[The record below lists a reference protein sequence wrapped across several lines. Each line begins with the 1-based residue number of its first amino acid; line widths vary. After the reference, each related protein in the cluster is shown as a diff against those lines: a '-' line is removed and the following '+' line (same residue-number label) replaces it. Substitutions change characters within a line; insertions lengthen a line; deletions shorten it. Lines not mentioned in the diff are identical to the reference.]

1 MSKVL
6 ALLAL
11 VLAAVVYSLPVEDD
25 WIETSH
31 PAKDNVNVRDVL
43 MSDTSTDE
51 EFKAAI
57 MIAIDNFKVP
67 DDEVFLRAAHIVA
80 HERFSDDTA
89 LGRMLIENQLPTTA
103 AAAAAMAK
111 EIKAALVKVKQIFLA
126 KCKDLVEFL
135 LKGMKAAWEAIKLA
149 LKQATFTQV
158 KGLYCAFCEAS
169 ILFMITCA
177 AASGGPFTQ
186 AVIGAIPTVSWAA
199 GMVKTGA
206 GAIGDAAGYL
216 GTALK
221 DKGTSIMGFPAK
233 ADKVADK
240 AAIIKDAAAAADVM
254 SILKKTMCVEML
266 EFTCAAVP
274 AMKNFMKCP
283 ANSLVP
289 KFNPCKNA
297 AFANENTIVDAVDT
311 VLCINSVGHKSLYG
325 AGTAPPKCMPDAS
338 EKKCITFKEMGE
350 SC

>member
-1 MSKVL
+1 
-6 ALLAL
+6 
-11 VLAAVVYSLPVEDD
+11 VLAAVVYSSPVEDD

-51 EFKAAI
+51 EFKAAV

-89 LGRMLIENQLPTTA
+89 LGRMLIENQLPGTA

-111 EIKAALVKVKQIFLA
+111 EIKAALVKVKQIFLE

-149 LKQATFTQV
+149 LKQATFTLV

-206 GAIGDAAGYL
+206 GAAEAHLPHRRVLHYTYRPPQHIPRRTFVCEL
-216 GTALK
+216 LMGTPR
-221 DKGTSIMGFPAK
+221 GTSVPPSRIK
-233 ADKVADK
+233 AR
-240 AAIIKDAAAAADVM
+240 
-254 SILKKTMCVEML
+254 
-266 EFTCAAVP
+266 
-274 AMKNFMKCP
+274 
-283 ANSLVP
+283 
-289 KFNPCKNA
+289 
-297 AFANENTIVDAVDT
+297 
-311 VLCINSVGHKSLYG
+311 
-325 AGTAPPKCMPDAS
+325 AS
-338 EKKCITFKEMGE
+338 WASQRRPTRSRTKRRSSRMRRQRPT
-350 SC
+350 S